1 MFVNE
6 YVAMQLHTFKQR
18 ELQGEGKINRA
29 LIEIINEFKADKPR
43 RNRKSR
49 RI

>member
-1 MFVNE
+1 MFVND
-6 YVAMQLHTFKQR
+6 YVAMQLYMSRQR

-43 RNRKSR
+43 RNRKNR